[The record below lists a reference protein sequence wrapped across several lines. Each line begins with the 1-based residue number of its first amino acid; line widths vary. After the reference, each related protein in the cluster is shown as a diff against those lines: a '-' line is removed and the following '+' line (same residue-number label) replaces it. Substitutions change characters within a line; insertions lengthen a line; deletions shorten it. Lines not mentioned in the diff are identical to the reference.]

1 MGKSH
6 LFLKFYFII
15 RFQTPRDD
23 FEDFIVSLK
32 AEPELLLNTINLN
45 LLSELLVLAITFIV
59 KISLL
64 PNNITLSQ

>member
-1 MGKSH
+1 MRVSLAG
-6 LFLKFYFII
+6 LFYFII
-15 RFQTPRDD
+15 RFQSPRDY
-23 FEDFIVSLK
+23 FEDFTVSLK